1 MGVAHELAGTAE
13 SARAAVLAYKQAL
26 QLFHTL
32 GDAPAEALAANAV
45 GVLLHA
51 VRRPRGGYAAAF
63 STVNHLSVGLL
74 YGPEG
79 CLAAR
84 FGGFRRGQMA
94 AGDAGALANAATYHR
109 HQVSERLMFL
119 HGSA

>member
-51 VRRPRGGYAAAF
+51 VRRPRGGYAAVFYSKSSFCGAF
-63 STVNHLSVGLL
+63 VWARGVLS
-74 YGPEG
+74 GP
-79 CLAAR
+79 
-84 FGGFRRGQMA
+84 FRRFPARADGRRRRRR
-94 AGDAGALANAATYHR
+94 AG
-109 HQVSERLMFL
+109 
-119 HGSA
+119 